1 MAETG
6 RSLKPFYLL
15 LGAIAVVG
23 AVLIAVFGGGPAVP
37 QLVASSDCQNVPSGA
52 LEPKGVI
59 LGPDSAKVEI
69 TEFSD
74 FECPWCARFAILTM
88 PDVRERLIPT
98 GRVKWRYMN
107 FPLEG
112 HANSPAAHLVAAC
125 ALEQGKFWEMHD
137 ALYMGQNDWVAEK
150 NPMRRFLEYANRIGL
165 NADSL
170 RACVTAKRPWPE
182 IQAEKCEGVR
192 LMQASNTQ
200 EATPTFFVNG
210 RVFRGMP
217 IYDDLKH
224 MVDSITAAT
233 AAAPAAA
240 AKRR

>member
-1 MAETG
+1 MAEAG

-23 AVLIAVFGGGPAVP
+23 GVLIAVFGGGPAMP
-37 QLVASSDCQNVPSGA
+37 ELVVSSDCQNQVPGA
-52 LEPKGVI
+52 PAPKGVS
-59 LGPDSAKVEI
+59 LGPDSAKVVI

-74 FECPWCARFAILTM
+74 FECPWCARFAILTE
-88 PDVRERLIPT
+88 PDIRQRLVPT
-98 GRVKWRYMN
+98 GLVQWRYMN

-125 ALEQGKFWEMHD
+125 ALEQGKFWQMHD
-137 ALYMGQNDWVAEK
+137 VLYTNQNDWVAEK
-150 NPMRRFLEYANRIGL
+150 NPMHRFFQYANRIGL

-170 RACVTAKRPWPE
+170 RACVAAKRPWPQ
-182 IQAEKCEGVR
+182 IMAEKCEGVR
-192 LMQASNTQ
+192 LMRAASTE

-210 RVFRGMP
+210 HVLRGMP
-217 IYDDLKH
+217 VYDDLKAI
-224 MVDSITAAT
+224 VDSITAAT

-240 AKRR
+240 GRRR